1 VHGSPRPAHHF
12 ASPPATTARRGP
24 RHAGPRP
31 AAEPISPRVLT
42 GPSRSRRPAAAPRSP
57 GHAPTPAT
65 SRRGADPAAAPAE
78 LHRRYVAER
87 RSLDDLG
94 ARYHVSAWTVKRWLH
109 KAGSRRQPARWATRV
124 TAADLRALYVQQ
136 RLTIGE
142 IARPQAR
149 QPHHRLARAPAPP
162 DPPAPGRPAGE
173 PAARGAELRRLYV
186 EAGWSL
192 RRLAG
197 RYQVSYTTIHQRLTR
212 AGVPLR
218 PRGAQGR
225 RRSAGNAATGA
236 PTGG

>member
-1 VHGSPRPAHHF
+1 MPQPPR
-12 ASPPATTARRGP
+12 
-24 RHAGPRP
+24 
-31 AAEPISPRVLT
+31 
-42 GPSRSRRPAAAPRSP
+42 
-57 GHAPTPAT
+57 
-65 SRRGADPAAAPAE
+65 RRGAAPIPPPPPAE

-94 ARYHVSAWTVKRWLH
+94 ARYHVSAWTVKRWLRA
-109 KAGSRRQPARWATRV
+109 AGSRRQPARWATRV
-124 TAADLRALYVQQ
+124 TAADLHALYVQQ

-142 IARPQAR
+142 IAAR
-149 QPHHRLARAPAPP
+149 EQVSPNTVWHALQHHQIPRR
-162 DPPAPGRPAGE
+162 
-173 PAARGAELRRLYV
+173 PAARRAGRPPEVAELRRLYV

-197 RYQVSYTTIHQRLTR
+197 RYQVSYTTIHQRLTA

-225 RRSAGNAATGA
+225 RRAAGNAATGA